1 MVFQGSSLF
10 ARCVFMRAKS
20 WVVWRAPGWM
30 KAVAVDRVMRRDM
43 RVCILA
49 RNTQIECLIE
59 QLNTEHLNPFI
70 YIVRLQSDRHP
81 IYI

>member
-49 RNTQIECLIE
+49 RNTQIEFLIE
-59 QLNTEHLNPFI
+59 QLNTEH
-70 YIVRLQSDRHP
+70 
-81 IYI
+81 